1 MSEVPPHKFWNQQP
15 VVQRNEKPQFEGQLQ
30 KDNKVED
37 VKADPLRLVKGFSW
51 SVVDTKDEKQRTE
64 LYDFLREHYVTH
76 PQNTFRFAYS
86 AEFLDW
92 ALHPPGWRPEWLVG
106 VRADA
111 TGKLVAFISAIPI
124 TVRVKEEVLHIVA
137 VDFLSVHKRLRGK
150 NLAPVLIQEIT
161 RRVNLTGIFT
171 AIFTAGREINQYFTK
186 ARYRHRLVEYEKL
199 CAIQFTSPK
208 IGEDVKAAAK
218 RYQIAKQPRLPGW
231 REMTP
236 EDVPVVT
243 AKLNE
248 DLKKYKVAQV
258 FSEEE
263 VAHWFLPRPGI
274 VGSYV
279 IEQKKEV
286 KSFISFYLVPSTVS
300 GCEQYDSYMAAYL
313 FYYFVK
319 PSHTFTD
326 VIRAAVCV
334 AHHEYHAD
342 VINCLDI
349 MENKEMLETLHFVQ
363 GDGCLHYYF
372 FNYATETVAPE
383 EVGVVLL

>member
-1 MSEVPPHKFWNQQP
+1 MSHKFWNTQP
-15 VVQRNEKPQFEGQLQ
+15 VVQLNEKSEATGQLQ
-30 KDNKVED
+30 TDKKVED
-37 VKADPLRLVKGFSW
+37 IRTEPLPLVRGFSW
-51 SVVDTKDEKQRTE
+51 SVIDTKDEKQRQE

-76 PQNTFRFAYS
+76 PQNNFKFAYS

-124 TVRVKEEVLHIVA
+124 TVRAKDDILHIVA
-137 VDFLSVHKRLRGK
+137 VDFLSVHSKLRGK

-171 AIFTAGREINQYFTK
+171 AIFTAGKLINQPITK
-186 ARYRHRLVEYEKL
+186 ARYWHRLVEYEKL
-199 CAIQFTSPK
+199 CAIHFTSPA
-208 IGEDVKAAAK
+208 IGEDVKVVAK
-218 RYQIAKQPRLPGW
+218 RHQLAKQPRLPGW

-236 EDVPVVT
+236 EDVPQVT

-248 DLKKYKVAQV
+248 DLKKYKVAQI
-258 FSEEE
+258 FTEDE
-263 VAHWFLPRPGI
+263 VAHWFLPRQGI

-279 IEQKKEV
+279 IEKKKEV
-286 KSFISFYLVPSTVS
+286 TSFVSFYLVPSSVS
-300 GCEQYDSYMAAYL
+300 GCAEYDRYLAAYI

-319 PSHTFTD
+319 PSHMLTD
-326 VIRAAVCV
+326 VLRAALCT

-349 MENKEMLETLHFVQ
+349 MENKEMLERLHFVG
-363 GDGCLHYYF
+363 GDGSLHYYF
-372 FNYATETVAPE
+372 FNYATESINPE
-383 EVGVVLL
+383 ELGVVLL